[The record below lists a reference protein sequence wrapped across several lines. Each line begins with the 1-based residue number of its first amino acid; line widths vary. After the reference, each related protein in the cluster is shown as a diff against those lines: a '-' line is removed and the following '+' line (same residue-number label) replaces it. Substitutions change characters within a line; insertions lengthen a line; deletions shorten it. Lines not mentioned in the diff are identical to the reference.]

1 MNPKTKTAMTSD
13 AIRKALHSN
22 LPFKVRTA
30 DGKTLEVPHQDFA
43 ALSPSG
49 RTLVVMTPD
58 DTWEALDVFLISALE
73 TQMA

>member
-1 MNPKTKTAMTSD
+1 MTSD

-22 LPFKVRTA
+22 HPFKLRTV

-43 ALSPSG
+43 ALSRSG

-58 DTWEALDVFLISALE
+58 DTWEVLDVFLISALE
-73 TQMA
+73 TQAAESGA